1 MRGILA
7 ENPKVASIA
16 DHQDGIGT
24 YYARRAQAWTWMLST

>member
-7 ENPKVASIA
+7 ENPKVTSIA